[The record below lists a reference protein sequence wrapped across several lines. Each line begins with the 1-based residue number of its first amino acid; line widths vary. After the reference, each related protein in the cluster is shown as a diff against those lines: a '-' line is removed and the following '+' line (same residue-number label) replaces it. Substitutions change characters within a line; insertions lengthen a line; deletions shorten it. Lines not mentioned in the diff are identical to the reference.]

1 MAQGATSTC
10 SHVAVAFQ
18 MKTGLQ
24 TFNLISTFISFVSR
38 LKDSLHFKYGW
49 ICSCCIAVD

>member
-38 LKDSLHFKYGW
+38 LKDNLHFKYGW

>member
-18 MKTGLQ
+18 IKTGLQ
-24 TFNLISTFISFVSR
+24 TRDFQFNFLHLSHSFPD
-38 LKDSLHFKYGW
+38 LKTVYTLNMDEYVH
-49 ICSCCIAVD
+49 AV

>member
-24 TFNLISTFISFVSR
+24 TRDFQFNIYIYLILFQTKRQFT
-38 LKDSLHFKYGW
+38 L
-49 ICSCCIAVD
+49 